1 MHSSVL
7 LLLLLT
13 AAVVV
18 DSKGGGG
25 RGGGFGGGGRGFSA
39 ARSASAGRSGG
50 FGGGRSSGYSAA
62 RAGSFSSFNAR
73 PTYHSGTGMGS
84 MARTQSFK
92 SSFAAGAATSAVYS
106 STPYMWAGR
115 PYFFVMPMYHSH
127 GAASGTHESNLYCR
141 LPVSKLLNQTVV
153 SSNTTDVADLSADLL
168 QNSTISSNQTAAD
181 ELRFPNGS
189 RPTDLVWRCKETE
202 VCCGT
207 DCCEYEEEGGWGFW
221 IFLGFLVVIVLIACA
236 CVAAS
241 NANSKRQTTT
251 TRATAVRVPPPV
263 YSPVAVTLPT
273 TYKATYKPVV
283 ATMGEKKEKE
293 QLLLAA

>member
-13 AAVVV
+13 SAVVV
-18 DSKGGGG
+18 DAKGGGG
-25 RGGGFGGGGRGFSA
+25 RGGGFGGGRGFSA

-73 PTYHSGTGMGS
+73 PTFHSGTGMGS

-92 SSFAAGAATSAVYS
+92 NSFAAGAATSAVYS
-106 STPYMWAGR
+106 SSPYMWAGR

-127 GAASGTHESNLYCR
+127 GAGTHESNLYCR
-141 LPVSKLLNQTVV
+141 LPVSKLLNQTLV
-153 SSNTTDVADLSADLL
+153 SSNTTDVADLSADGLL
-168 QNSTISSNQTAAD
+168 QNSTLSSNQTAAD
-181 ELRFPNGS
+181 ELRFANGS
-189 RPTDLVWRCKETE
+189 RPSDLVWRCKETE

-207 DCCEYEEEGGWGFW
+207 DCCEYEEEGGWGWW
-221 IFLGFLVVIVLIACA
+221 IFLGFLVVIVLVAAACA
-236 CVAAS
+236 AGGS
-241 NANSKRQTTT
+241 YNKNRQTTT
-251 TRATAVRVPPPV
+251 NRTTTAPRVTAVRSPPV
-263 YSPVAVTLPT
+263 YSPVKTTA

-283 ATMGEKKEKE
+283 TSGGQEKQ
-293 QLLLAA
+293 QLVLMA